1 MQNATGFHDADEN
14 TPWAPGAVRDEATR
28 VSVLFRQAGCW
39 VTGTRKA
46 LNYPQDL
53 MVSTDW
59 NCGAPGENGFGKMPE
74 SPLTGKLELIL
85 GPMRS
90 NKTAELLRRIETRRR
105 FAKQWVL
112 LLKPSADTKAAESL
126 VESRNRNGCG
136 RMEAV
141 EFPSPDPWAAL
152 PILAAVEQRIGK
164 RVECIAI
171 DEGQFVADLFL
182 FTKRLLEMGHDVMVS
197 GLELDFRGMP
207 FGEML
212 DLSWLV
218 RTYAGNTTELVPYCS
233 CGAKALYPQR
243 LVDGK
248 PALMRARSSWAGD
261 FYEPRCGEHF
271 VLPGR
276 PH

>member
-1 MQNATGFHDADEN
+1 
-14 TPWAPGAVRDEATR
+14 
-28 VSVLFRQAGCW
+28 
-39 VTGTRKA
+39 
-46 LNYPQDL
+46 
-53 MVSTDW
+53 MV
-59 NCGAPGENGFGKMPE
+59 
-74 SPLTGKLELIL
+74 GKLEMIV

-90 NKTAELLRRIETRRR
+90 NKTAELLRRIEIRRQY
-105 FAKQWVL
+105 AHQYVL
-112 LLKPSADTKAAESL
+112 LLKPSADTKAAAGW

-136 RMEAV
+136 KMEAV
-141 EFPSPDPWAAL
+141 EFPSADPWTIL
-152 PILAAVEQRIGK
+152 PILEATEQQIGK

-171 DEGQFVADLFL
+171 DEGQFVNDLFL
-182 FTKRLLEMGHDVMVS
+182 FTKRLLQRGHDVLVS

-212 DLSWLV
+212 QLSWLV
-218 RTYAGNTTELVPYCS
+218 RTYAGNLTELVAYCS

-248 PALMRARSSWAGD
+248 PASYDSPIIMAGD
-261 FYEPRCGEHF
+261 NYEPRCDEHF